1 MTSARDNPPA
11 GDTLIRA
18 TLARS
23 LDSLAALLRS
33 LKHDPALRA
42 LPVVMH
48 GLTPPAAPS
57 ETELESSAA
66 VVARTATCLRHLAR
80 RGHHE
85 D

>member
-1 MTSARDNPPA
+1 VTSARDNPPA
-11 GDTLIRA
+11 GDTRTRA

-42 LPVVMH
+42 LPVVVC

-57 ETELESSAA
+57 ETELERSAA

-80 RGHHE
+80 RGAP
-85 D
+85 